1 MSTANWLNWL
11 QRLQTLAHNGLTYAE
26 NSYDIERYE
35 KLRDLADEMA
45 AVQANIEPH
54 VIRTLFAHEK
64 GYTTPKVDVRGVVF
78 REDRILLVR
87 EKADGFWSLPGG
99 WADIGNTPSE
109 AVERE
114 IREESGFE
122 ARAVKLLAVYDR
134 NQHSHDPYPFHAYK
148 LFFLCGL
155 LGGEAQTSNETSDV
169 DFFAADALPPLS
181 TTRVTAS
188 QIARFFVHHG
198 NPDLPTDFD

>member
-78 REDRILLVR
+78 REDRILL
-87 EKADGFWSLPGG
+87 
-99 WADIGNTPSE
+99 